1 MRIIFILLLLPFI
14 TKAQINR
21 SASELAHEN
30 IKDYISTKI
39 FKNRMYKPVSYGELK
54 PDKEINSSVLW
65 VLDHRFE
72 VAESQTTSDKEPVV
86 EQKLYRFIFYLDKK
100 MKVARAENIKF

>member
-54 PDKEINSSVLW
+54 PDKEINSNVLW

-72 VAESQTTSDKEPVV
+72 VA
-86 EQKLYRFIFYLDKK
+86 
-100 MKVARAENIKF
+100 